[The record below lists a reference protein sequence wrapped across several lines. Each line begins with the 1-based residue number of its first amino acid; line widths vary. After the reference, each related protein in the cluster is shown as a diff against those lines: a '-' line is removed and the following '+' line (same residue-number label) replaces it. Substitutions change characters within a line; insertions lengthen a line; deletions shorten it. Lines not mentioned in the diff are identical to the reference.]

1 MRIASVITA
10 HTHGAVFRK
19 EELALHSRI
28 ILHCK
33 CEKFNNSSKA
43 STWWGKASA
52 LALIKN
58 CDASLRLLSA
68 IPQPQGETAIITGL
82 CSSFPNYSR
91 TYTISTTALRML
103 MWSSMFSSAINNKST
118 LTINLNTCHRYL
130 SITLLEE
137 GKVKKDLDKLPN
149 KAIFKRSQI
158 CFPVRYFI
166 AITRLQEKKN
176 RTVLLGFGHCRQF
189 ISAEYVNTWWNLCQ
203 KYTASP
209 VLSSPWF
216 QGGDRFFKHTC
227 KASNDL

>member
-10 HTHGAVFRK
+10 HVHGAVFRK

-58 CDASLRLLSA
+58 CDALLRLLSA

-166 AITRLQEKKN
+166 AITRLQEKKIE
-176 RTVLLGFGHCRQF
+176 LYCLGLAIAG
-189 ISAEYVNTWWNLCQ
+189 N
-203 KYTASP
+203 
-209 VLSSPWF
+209 SS
-216 QGGDRFFKHTC
+216 QQ
-227 KASNDL
+227 NM